1 MIKEITYTGLSARPF
16 DNNSTDGDL
25 SIAANCINEK
35 GCIQPVLP
43 PGLAQTISPEDGDI
57 IDGLNIKSEYEVLAI
72 HSCDNVKTYF
82 IKRIA
87 NAGTHF
93 ENLYTLT
100 KGDANAKLVF
110 VEGFKTVEKIYSVSV
125 IGNIITALTS
135 ESKQYILY
143 NEGKYICLGS
153 EPPRLNLQFCLEQ
166 VCEPLYKS
174 EENEASGVECNVV
187 PIGYYRPFQNLNMY
201 WGGVIGGQEDR
212 KPWSKFDTPAMEKEY
227 IRSYQVAVE
236 NVSSWFDKMFRI
248 GYETVGVSGNY
259 NKAFLYDVEDTQADK
274 SDTNMKDFTKGV
286 FGAYQRE
293 MVEYVEKKGYFN
305 QPFLIRYAYKLYNGD
320 YAFFS
325 PPVLMIPSLT
335 VPYCRMLGTD
345 KTYMA
350 HIVFDYIKCQL
361 RYTFDDPIDSDSL
374 KDWENWKTI
383 IKSIDVFISS
393 PIYTWDTDGTIKE
406 QVKHNDWVGNE
417 RAYDVCY
424 KDSTGQIVTPPAVD
438 IGGSNRPTRH
448 FSNVIGDYIFDTFG
462 KQWLTDTEYLLEN
475 LEDKGVGSFLGTFIG
490 FDKDHYSEDGKEP
503 LEILPTKDND
513 KYINNPTNWFIPKIP
528 RGRLINN
535 SSDPNPV
542 ELWRARDV
550 VKFPKN
556 ENFYKDIESVQNFY
570 KIAEID
576 IPSSDNSFT
585 DGLRL
590 IKLIKKDLSNL
601 EVFEHISD
609 DYYSKSKIISRAQ
622 FTFNN
627 RINLLGYK
635 KYCPKVYIEDMMPFN
650 GFNTYGNNSTPR
662 LKLYFDVY
670 YYNSGRQCHYR
681 YSQITNRLLYKNIT
695 NNNLSTEWTGL
706 FKYIFFPD
714 PNVFRIDL
722 RYAFYLVTNEMTK
735 EEKAKAELSASYEN
749 SIGLA
754 SLEMKHSDFLNGS
767 YYFKNF
773 ELPLHFGKTIAE
785 GIEDCDYY
793 EEKNKVYTSNVN
805 NPFIFN
811 AVNINTIGHGELYA
825 LSSTT
830 QPLSQGQFGL
840 YPLYAF
846 ASDGVWALETNSEG
860 GYSAKSI
867 LSRDVIIHDAD
878 GLATPPLQLEN
889 SIIYACDRGIV
900 LLNGSTNQ
908 SISEVIDERF
918 PADFLKFQSFEKLTA
933 RLNKETLN
941 LISFKQFI
949 NGAKYAYD
957 YGNERVW
964 VFNTNHSYA
973 YVFSLKS
980 KLWGIADCNLN
991 AYFSAFPD
999 SFATTRDAKIVDL
1012 TNSDVTTAAG
1022 FFMTRPFALE
1032 MNDVHKTIYSVYQ
1045 RGLFHNTVN
1054 TVLYGSND
1062 LVHWYVIGSS
1072 VDHRILN
1079 IAGTPYKYFRV
1090 ASRFNL
1096 SGNENILGAS
1106 IEVNPKMTNKLR

>member
-16 DNNSTDGDL
+16 DNSSTDGDL

-43 PGLAQTISPEDGDI
+43 PGLAQTIKTEPQDTDDALSV
-57 IDGLNIKSEYEVLAI
+57 SSMYEVLATHTCEGTTNYI
-72 HSCDNVKTYF
+72 
-82 IKRIA
+82 IKRIKTSTL
-87 NAGTHF
+87 NPSNV
-93 ENLYTLT
+93 EEQLYTLEKDKST
-100 KGDANAKLVF
+100 ATLSPVSNGKATPTLAVYA
-110 VEGFKTVEKIYSVSV
+110 KIYSVSV
-125 IGNIITALTS
+125 IGNILTALTS
-135 ESKQYILY
+135 DGKQYILY
-143 NEGKYICLGS
+143 KESKYVLLGS
-153 EPPRLNLQFCLEQ
+153 EPPRINLQFCLEQ
-166 VCEPLYKS
+166 VCEPLYKW
-174 EENEASGVECNVV
+174 NEGKDATEQTPATEGAVEQ
-187 PIGYYRPFQNLNMY
+187 IGFYKPFHNLNVH
-201 WGGVIGGQEDR
+201 WNGTVGGQMYG
-212 KPWSKFDTPAMEKEY
+212 KPGPYNTDKLEEEY
-227 IRSYQVAVE
+227 VRCYNPVTSTTTD
-236 NVSSWFDKMFRI
+236 WFDKMFRVP
-248 GYETVGVSGNY
+248 YEVDGKNNLDPKTAYKYTPLDPS
-259 NKAFLYDVEDTQADK
+259 ADK
-274 SDTNMKDFTKGV
+274 SDACMREFTQAV
-286 FGAYQRE
+286 FGAYQKE
-293 MVEYVEKKGYFN
+293 MVERVEKKGYFN
-305 QPFLIRYAYKLYNGD
+305 QPFLVRYAYRLYNGD

-325 PPVLMIPSLT
+325 PPVLLTPSLI
-335 VPYCRMLGTD
+335 VPYCRMLGTKP
-345 KTYMA
+345 KTDGTHESIIA
-350 HIVFDYIKCQL
+350 FDYVKCQL
-361 RYTFDDPIDSDSL
+361 RYTFDDDNLNFDL
-374 KDWENWKTI
+374 DDWENWGTI
-383 IKSIDVFISS
+383 IQSIDVFISS
-393 PIYTWDTDGTIKE
+393 PIYTWDTDGMIKE
-406 QVKHNDWVGNE
+406 QVKHNDWVDDDEWYIKNTLVPIGTPIYNTFE
-417 RAYDVCY
+417 QVKVGDDVY
-424 KDSTGQIVTPPAVD
+424 
-438 IGGSNRPTRH
+438 N
-448 FSNVIGDYIFDTFG
+448 
-462 KQWLTDTEYLLEN
+462 
-475 LEDKGVGSFLGTFIG
+475 VGSESKEGDKIKGSYLGAFIG
-490 FDKDHYSEDGKEP
+490 FNEDNFD
-503 LEILPTKDND
+503 KDND
-513 KYINNPTNWFIPKIP
+513 NEPKDSIARSQYPVVDWYVPKIP
-528 RGRLINN
+528 KDRSINN
-535 SSDPNPV
+535 TTNYDYIEIN
-542 ELWRARDV
+542 RHRDV

-556 ENFYKDIESVQNFY
+556 ENFYKDIASVQNFY
-570 KIAEID
+570 KIAEIE
-576 IPSSDNSFT
+576 IPSSTNGFT
-585 DGLRL
+585 TDL
-590 IKLIKKDLSNL
+590 KLLKLLKKDLSNL
-601 EVFEHISD
+601 EVFERISD
-609 DYYSKSKIISRAQ
+609 DYYSKSKIVSRSQ

-627 RINLLGYK
+627 RINLIGYK
-635 KYCPKVYIEDMMPFN
+635 KYFPKLYIEDLMSFGGTN
-650 GFNTYGNNSTPR
+650 QFSSGNNNLR
-662 LKLYFDVY
+662 LFFDIY
-670 YYNSGRQCHYR
+670 YYNSGRKCHYR
-681 YSQITNRLLYKNIT
+681 YSQITDRGCYKSNGNDIIIPKRLFRY
-695 NNNLSTEWTGL
+695 L
-706 FKYIFFPD
+706 FYPD

-722 RYAFYLVTNEMTK
+722 RYSLSPGVNSEEVDYTNSKPLV
-735 EEKAKAELSASYEN
+735 
-749 SIGLA
+749 
-754 SLEMKHSDFLNGS
+754 SLKMSKSDFLNGS
-767 YYFKNF
+767 CFFDKYNDPPSMGDA
-773 ELPLHFGKTIAE
+773 LTDDIG
-785 GIEDCDYY
+785 DCDYY

-867 LSRDVIIHDAD
+867 LSRDVIIHDKD

-918 PADFLKFQSFEKLTA
+918 PADFVKFQSFEKLTA
-933 RLNKETLN
+933 GLNEETLN

-1012 TNSDVTTAAG
+1012 TNSDATTAAG

-1032 MNDVHKTIYSVYQ
+1032 MNDIHKTIYSVYQ

-1062 LVHWYVIGSS
+1062 LLNWYVVDSS